1 MTTSNV
7 TISSLTGARDPLMA
21 DLELAQ
27 KEEKAKSECHFA
39 SLSKK
44 RNALFPSTNVTGN
57 LDITI

>member
-1 MTTSNV
+1 
-7 TISSLTGARDPLMA
+7 MA